1 MQVSA
6 VRPVVSATKPA
17 FTAKIIDS
25 HTHLGHIF
33 GRDYGIDALDK
44 FVKTNIPTEIN
55 GKKDFDTIERVI
67 VSNGDA
73 VGGTLNEL
81 QGNEKMLN
89 MIRGRKEYLPLAVCQ
104 PAKTG
109 GDISQIEQLFQKHP
123 NEFVGL
129 KFHPTVLPV
138 ANEAEYVKS
147 YTPYMEFANKHK
159 LPCLF
164 HCQGGQAGAEKIM
177 ELAKKVPEVP
187 VILAHAGSLDAE
199 GYANRDAALRVF
211 EESLTK
217 KNANIYLDMSWVGW
231 GNDGLPQR
239 HNEDVSRILK
249 LAKEKNGTHKLLFA
263 TDAPLGCFGE
273 QEISHCGNK
282 ASYSKAVSYL
292 KEQINQVENS
302 LSLLLAEPVHR
313 IDRTSWRESSLICAE
328 QLSIGLPVQLLA
340 NRPDVRAAERALES
354 AFYATNVARSAFY
367 PSVTLS
373 GSAGWTN
380 SAGGAIVNPGKFL
393 ASAVGSLTQPL
404 FAQGR
409 IVGQYKI
416 AKAQQEQASL
426 AFQQALLNAGAEV
439 NEALVAYHTSQDKS
453 ALFDKQVLALQKA
466 YQSTSLLMKHGNTTY
481 LEVLTAQQSLLSAQL
496 QQTANRFKQN
506 QNLVNLYQALGG
518 GRY

>member
-1 MQVSA
+1 MRKHLYIMGVALTCSSCGIYTNYHQQETLPDNLYGEEVSVDTARVSLGELSWRNLFTDEQLQTLIEKGLQNNTDLQSARLRVKQAEATMLSAKLALLPSFALSPQGTISSFDKHEA
-6 VRPVVSATKPA
+6 VETYSLPL
-17 FTAKIIDS
+17 TAS
-25 HTHLGHIF
+25 WQLSLF
-33 GRDYGIDALDK
+33 GGDVRNAKKQAQALLEQSRDYEQAVQTQLIAGIANIYYTLQMLDAQLSISEETERSWGES
-44 FVKTNIPTEIN
+44 VKSTRALMNA
-55 GKKDFDTIERVI
+55 G
-67 VSNGDA
+67 
-73 VGGTLNEL
+73 
-81 QGNEKMLN
+81 M
-89 MIRGRKEYLPLAVCQ
+89 
-104 PAKTG
+104 
-109 GDISQIEQLFQKHP
+109 
-123 NEFVGL
+123 
-129 KFHPTVLPV
+129 
-138 ANEAEYVKS
+138 ANEA
-147 YTPYMEFANKHK
+147 
-159 LPCLF
+159 
-164 HCQGGQAGAEKIM
+164 
-177 ELAKKVPEVP
+177 
-187 VILAHAGSLDAE
+187 
-199 GYANRDAALRVF
+199 
-211 EESLTK
+211 
-217 KNANIYLDMSWVGW
+217 
-231 GNDGLPQR
+231 
-239 HNEDVSRILK
+239 
-249 LAKEKNGTHKLLFA
+249 
-263 TDAPLGCFGE
+263 
-273 QEISHCGNK
+273 
-282 ASYSKAVSYL
+282 AVSQMEAAYLGVQNSILDL

-439 NEALVAYHTSQDKS
+439 NEALVAYHTSKDKS

-466 YQSTSLLMKHGNTTY
+466 YHSTSLLMKHGSTTY
-481 LEVLTAQQSLLSAQL
+481 LEVLTAQQSLLNAQL

-506 QNLVNLYQALGG
+506 QNFVNLYQALGG
-518 GRY
+518 GRW

>member
-1 MQVSA
+1 MRKYLYIIGVALTCSSCGIYTNYHQQETLSDNLFGEEVSIDTTRVSLGELSWKSLFADEQLQILIEKGLQNNTDMQSA
-6 VRPVVSATKPA
+6 RLRVKQAEATMLSAKLALLPSFALSPQGTISSFDKHEAVETYSLPLTASWQFSLFGGDVRNTKKQA
-17 FTAKIIDS
+17 QALLEQS
-25 HTHLGHIF
+25 
-33 GRDYGIDALDK
+33 RDYEQAVQTQLIAGIANIYFTLQMLDAQLSISEETERSWGES
-44 FVKTNIPTEIN
+44 VKSTRALMNA
-55 GKKDFDTIERVI
+55 G
-67 VSNGDA
+67 
-73 VGGTLNEL
+73 
-81 QGNEKMLN
+81 M
-89 MIRGRKEYLPLAVCQ
+89 
-104 PAKTG
+104 
-109 GDISQIEQLFQKHP
+109 
-123 NEFVGL
+123 
-129 KFHPTVLPV
+129 
-138 ANEAEYVKS
+138 ANEA
-147 YTPYMEFANKHK
+147 
-159 LPCLF
+159 
-164 HCQGGQAGAEKIM
+164 
-177 ELAKKVPEVP
+177 
-187 VILAHAGSLDAE
+187 
-199 GYANRDAALRVF
+199 
-211 EESLTK
+211 
-217 KNANIYLDMSWVGW
+217 
-231 GNDGLPQR
+231 
-239 HNEDVSRILK
+239 
-249 LAKEKNGTHKLLFA
+249 
-263 TDAPLGCFGE
+263 
-273 QEISHCGNK
+273 
-282 ASYSKAVSYL
+282 AVSQMEAAYLGVQNSILDL

-439 NEALVAYHTSQDKS
+439 NETLVAYQTSQDKS

>member
-1 MQVSA
+1 MKKTIFILSVMPLLSSCGVYTNYHQQETLPDNLFGEEVSIDTTKVSLGEMSWKNLFADEQLQTLIEKGLQNNTDLQSARLRVKQAEATMLSAKLALLPSFALAPQGTISSFDKHEA
-6 VRPVVSATKPA
+6 VETYNLPL
-17 FTAKIIDS
+17 TAS
-25 HTHLGHIF
+25 WQFSLF
-33 GRDYGIDALDK
+33 GGDVRNAKKQAQALLEQSRDYEQAVQTQLIAGIANIYFTLQMLDAQLSISEETERSWGES
-44 FVKTNIPTEIN
+44 VKSTRALMNA
-55 GKKDFDTIERVI
+55 G
-67 VSNGDA
+67 
-73 VGGTLNEL
+73 
-81 QGNEKMLN
+81 M
-89 MIRGRKEYLPLAVCQ
+89 
-104 PAKTG
+104 
-109 GDISQIEQLFQKHP
+109 
-123 NEFVGL
+123 
-129 KFHPTVLPV
+129 
-138 ANEAEYVKS
+138 ANEA
-147 YTPYMEFANKHK
+147 
-159 LPCLF
+159 
-164 HCQGGQAGAEKIM
+164 
-177 ELAKKVPEVP
+177 
-187 VILAHAGSLDAE
+187 
-199 GYANRDAALRVF
+199 
-211 EESLTK
+211 
-217 KNANIYLDMSWVGW
+217 
-231 GNDGLPQR
+231 
-239 HNEDVSRILK
+239 
-249 LAKEKNGTHKLLFA
+249 
-263 TDAPLGCFGE
+263 
-273 QEISHCGNK
+273 
-282 ASYSKAVSYL
+282 AVSQMEAAYLGVQNSILDL

-439 NEALVAYHTSQDKS
+439 NEALVACQTGQEKS

-466 YQSTSLLMKHGNTTY
+466 YHSTSLLMKHGNTTY
-481 LEVLTAQQSLLSAQL
+481 LEVLTAQQSLLNAQL

-506 QNLVNLYQALGG
+506 QNFVNLYQALGG

>member
-1 MQVSA
+1 M
-6 VRPVVSATKPA
+6 K
-17 FTAKIIDS
+17 KIIILLSVVPLLSSCGVYTNYHQQETLSDNLFGEEFS
-25 HTHLGHIF
+25 IDTTRVSLGELSWKSLFADEQLQTLIEKGLQNNTDMQSARLRVKQAEATMLSAKLALLPSFALSPQGTISSFDKHEAVETYNLPLTASWQFSLF
-33 GRDYGIDALDK
+33 GGDVRNTKKQAQALLEQSRDYEQAVQTQLIAGIANIYFTLQMLDAQLSISEETERSWGES
-44 FVKTNIPTEIN
+44 VKSTRALMNA
-55 GKKDFDTIERVI
+55 G
-67 VSNGDA
+67 
-73 VGGTLNEL
+73 
-81 QGNEKMLN
+81 M
-89 MIRGRKEYLPLAVCQ
+89 
-104 PAKTG
+104 
-109 GDISQIEQLFQKHP
+109 
-123 NEFVGL
+123 
-129 KFHPTVLPV
+129 
-138 ANEAEYVKS
+138 ANEA
-147 YTPYMEFANKHK
+147 
-159 LPCLF
+159 
-164 HCQGGQAGAEKIM
+164 
-177 ELAKKVPEVP
+177 
-187 VILAHAGSLDAE
+187 
-199 GYANRDAALRVF
+199 
-211 EESLTK
+211 
-217 KNANIYLDMSWVGW
+217 
-231 GNDGLPQR
+231 
-239 HNEDVSRILK
+239 
-249 LAKEKNGTHKLLFA
+249 
-263 TDAPLGCFGE
+263 
-273 QEISHCGNK
+273 
-282 ASYSKAVSYL
+282 AVSQMEAAYLGVQNSILDL

-354 AFYATNVARSAFY
+354 SFYATNVARSAFY

-439 NEALVAYHTSQDKS
+439 NEALVAYQTSHDKS

-466 YQSTSLLMKHGNTTY
+466 YHSTSLLMKHGSTTY
-481 LEVLTAQQSLLSAQL
+481 LEVLTAQQSLLNAQL